1 MAYSLLVRDV
11 WRALNR
17 ALISTALV
25 FPLAAV
31 TRPASDL
38 TVVLDF
44 QGSHSDRSILEMQ
57 REAQTI
63 LKASGIQLDWR
74 TRSQASRESF
84 NDLVLLKFRGTCD
97 LSTPPQA
104 FGKRGPLGFTYVS
117 EGSLLPFAEI
127 ACDQVAASVRSV
139 MSRNDFESADLL
151 LGRALGR
158 VVAHELVHIL
168 TGSCEHG
175 LEGIHKAALS
185 GRQLIADSLP
195 LSAADA
201 IRLRQ
206 RNRDKSR

>member
-25 FPLAAV
+25 FPLAAA

-44 QGSHSDRSILEMQ
+44 QGSHSERSILAMQ

-63 LKASGIQLDWR
+63 LRASGIHLDWR
-74 TRSQASRESF
+74 TRSEASRESF
-84 NDLVLLKFRGTCD
+84 NDLVLVKLSGNCD
-97 LSTPPQA
+97 FHAAPQA
-104 FGKRGPLGFTYVS
+104 FGERGPLGSTFISDGRV
-117 EGSLLPFAEI
+117 LPFAEI
-127 ACDQVAASVRSV
+127 ACDQVAASVRSA
-139 MSRNDFESADLL
+139 MSGSDFETADVL

-175 LEGIHKAALS
+175 LEGVHKAALS

-195 LSAADA
+195 LSAPDA

-206 RNRDKSR
+206 RSRDKSR

>member
-1 MAYSLLVRDV
+1 VAFSLLVRDV

-25 FPLAAV
+25 FPLVAA

-44 QGSHSDRSILEMQ
+44 QGSHSERSILEMQ
-57 REAQTI
+57 REAQTV

-74 TRSQASRESF
+74 ARGQASRESF
-84 NDLVLLKFRGTCD
+84 NDLVLVKFSGNCD
-97 LSTPPQA
+97 LDAAPQA
-104 FGKRGPLGFTYVS
+104 FGKSGPLGSTFIS
-117 EGSLLPFAEI
+117 DGSMLPFAEI
-127 ACDQVAASVRSV
+127 ACDRVAASVRSA
-139 MSRNDFESADLL
+139 MSGSDFETADVL

-158 VVAHELVHIL
+158 VLAHELVHVL

-175 LEGIHKAALS
+175 LEGVHKASLS
-185 GRQLIADSLP
+185 ARQLIAHSLP
-195 LSAADA
+195 LSAPDA

-206 RNRDKSR
+206 RSRDKSR

>member
-1 MAYSLLVRDV
+1 V
-11 WRALNR
+11 NR
-17 ALISTALV
+17 TLITTALV
-25 FPLAAV
+25 FPLAAA

-44 QGSHSDRSILEMQ
+44 QGAHSEQSIIEMQ
-57 REAQTI
+57 REAQAV
-63 LKASGIQLDWR
+63 LRASGIHLDWR

-84 NDLVLLKFRGTCD
+84 NDLVLVKLSGNCD
-97 LSTPPQA
+97 VDAAPQA
-104 FGKRGPLGFTYVS
+104 FGKRGPLGSTFIS
-117 EGSLLPFAEI
+117 DGNMLPFAEI
-127 ACDQVAASVRSV
+127 ACDRVAASVRSA
-139 MSRNDFESADLL
+139 MSGSDFETPDVL

-158 VVAHELVHIL
+158 VVAHELVHVL

-175 LEGIHKAALS
+175 LEGVHKAALS